1 MDNGNKPELFKI
13 LQGVIELD
21 EEERKEL
28 SGILEYSSLS
38 NITKTIKFHV
48 YKS

>member
-28 SGILEYSSLS
+28 SSILE
-38 NITKTIKFHV
+38 FRH
-48 YKS
+48 